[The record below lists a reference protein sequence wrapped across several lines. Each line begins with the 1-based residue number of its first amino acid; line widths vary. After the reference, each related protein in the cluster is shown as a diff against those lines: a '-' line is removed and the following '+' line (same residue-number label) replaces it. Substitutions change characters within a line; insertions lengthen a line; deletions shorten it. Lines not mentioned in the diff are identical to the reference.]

1 VFAFGG
7 LNGARGLGVKFTKMS
22 FTFPFYF
29 SFTSLS
35 VYLYLYIILKSSLF
49 SFYLFKKNGKVFMLQ
64 KKSPQ
69 IGIEFIDNEVSE
81 MFSIYI
87 CILYFTWM

>member
-35 VYLYLYIILKSSLF
+35 VYLYLYIILKSFLF
-49 SFYLFKKNGKVFMLQ
+49 IYLRKMEKFSCLKKNHHRL
-64 KKSPQ
+64 
-69 IGIEFIDNEVSE
+69 VS
-81 MFSIYI
+81 SS
-87 CILYFTWM
+87 